1 MGPTKR
7 RLPQCL
13 ADLSQRTYEE
23 HLSRKPNIPV
33 ITLQVSLAGL
43 PYPRRQTLRVPYG
56 DARPPSQSFPVF
68 CCHSQL
74 SVKLALA

>member
-13 ADLSQRTYEE
+13 ADLSQPTYEE

-33 ITLQVSLAGL
+33 ITLQVSLAPYLTLEDRPCESRMEMPGL
-43 PYPRRQTLRVPYG
+43 P
-56 DARPPSQSFPVF
+56 AS
-68 CCHSQL
+68 HSL
-74 SVKLALA
+74 FSVATPNSL